1 MKRRKFLQ
9 SAMLSAGCFISPN
22 LSAKWKMGATKFAG
36 LKKTDGPKSPHIV
49 FFVLDELGYF
59 ELSCMGN
66 KKLKTPNIDKIAL
79 EGMRF
84 TQALAG
90 SPVCAPTRSTLMTGQ
105 HTGHTTVRRN
115 AGNLALRRED
125 ITIAQVLKQAGYKT
139 GGFGKWGLG
148 DRGTT
153 GAPELH
159 GFDTFYGY
167 YHQVHA
173 HCYFPNYLVQNGRKI
188 PLEGNSGDFY
198 SGKQFA
204 HHLIVEEAKKFIREN
219 KDVPFFCYCPW
230 TPPHGLW
237 GIPENEPSWK
247 LYKDKPWTAGQRT
260 PNDAKVYAAMVNM
273 IDRQIGEIVA
283 LLKEEKID
291 DNTIIFICGDNGG
304 QPYFLNGDPSKPKP
318 EFPPFPQGFFG
329 PNLNPITCEIFRGGK
344 RELYEGGLRIP
355 MIVWGPGKVKSGQVS
370 DHLWYLPDVMPTLAE
385 LVKTKMPVNVD
396 GISIVP
402 TLFGPEKAGRTQ
414 EKHKYLYWEY
424 ANQRA
429 VRIDNYKGVKPATDA
444 PFELYDL
451 NKDIEE
457 KTNIADAYPHI
468 IEQMAAYAR
477 QAHTE
482 NITGQW
488 IDKSKGFKGHR
499 EK

>member
-1 MKRRKFLQ
+1 
-9 SAMLSAGCFISPN
+9 MLSAGCFISPN